1 MLLLAQSLLRTAG
14 FEFDDIEDAWVAR
27 MPLPPLVVVE
37 SDEDRAYI
45 REALLEVQAVCDAIG
60 CIYDNFVVNARFV
73 SVASPV
79 STAPLSSWDLAKD
92 GRPNALEGRQ
102 RICYANLHG
111 RKRLGRYRRTCQQPH
126 GNSPACGNHSTVR
139 FGLV

>member
-102 RICYANLHG
+102 RICYTSLHG
-111 RKRLGRYRRTCQQPH
+111 HEGLGDRRGTRQMPR
-126 GNSPACGNHSTVR
+126 SRSACGNHSTVR